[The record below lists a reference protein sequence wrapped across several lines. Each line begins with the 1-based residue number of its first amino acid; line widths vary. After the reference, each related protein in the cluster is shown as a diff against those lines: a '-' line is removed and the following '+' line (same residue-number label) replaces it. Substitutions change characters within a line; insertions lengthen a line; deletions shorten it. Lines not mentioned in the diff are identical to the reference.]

1 MLDYNM
7 YDTTPEHARIYGL
20 EAKKP
25 LYIQLES
32 DKQKGSGKSLLK
44 QIDMYAESNGHDVI
58 FGHITQHVHP
68 SIDIIK
74 SMINKA
80 GFITIEGNNDFYKLI
95 A

>member
-20 EAKKP
+20 ESKNP

-32 DKQKGSGKSLLK
+32 DKQKVLK

-58 FGHITQHVHP
+58 FGHITQHVQP

-74 SMINKA
+74 SMLNKA
-80 GFITIEGNNDFYKLI
+80 GFTTIEGNNDFYKLI